1 MSCDLNVVDDN
12 YSMQRQAFE
21 ILISLCFR
29 LTEKQILLK
38 IIACGAL
45 KAVDKIMSD
54 FIFKYNNQTLQN
66 LRNELVYC
74 CFHFA
79 GNLTGSNPEFVQ
91 ELLSQTSI
99 LKAMG
104 IAASQFP
111 QFYLGAVTWLAS
123 SFVKSD
129 ILTREDKVLIF
140 N

>member
-1 MSCDLNVVDDN
+1 
-12 YSMQRQAFE
+12 
-21 ILISLCFR
+21 LCFR

-38 IIACGAL
+38 IIECGAL
-45 KAVDKIMSD
+45 KAVDKLMSD
-54 FIFKYNNQTLQN
+54 FIFKYSNQTLQN
-66 LRNELVYC
+66 SRNELVYC

-104 IAASQFP
+104 IAASQFSM
-111 QFYLGAVTWLAS
+111 FYLGAVTWLAG

>member
-38 IIACGAL
+38 IIECGAL

-54 FIFKYNNQTLQN
+54 FIFKYSNQTLQN
-66 LRNELVYC
+66 SRNELVYC

-104 IAASQFP
+104 IAASQFSM
-111 QFYLGAVTWLAS
+111 FYLGAVTWLAG